1 MLPFLPFVEAFVNEF
16 FPQTMFSFLPFLIRS
31 TVNDDQATLK
41 QEASLSLLSCQQIL
55 ATVSSN
61 CDFNL
66 LCDCLRSIETWV
78 SVSCRRP
85 EQRENYMTKDITRVV
100 NDSFEVVKKWLKE
113 KLIST
118 FPCYSVADTNKEL
131 EVFKLDHSSYCIRH
145 PVLCIM
151 VSFTKGGA

>member
-1 MLPFLPFVEAFVNEF
+1 MCF
-16 FPQTMFSFLPFLIRS
+16 FPQMMFSFLPFLIRS
-31 TVNDDQATLK
+31 TLSDDQATLK
-41 QEASLSLLSCQQIL
+41 QEASLSVLPCQQIL
-55 ATVSSN
+55 ATVSSS

-66 LCDCLRSIETWV
+66 LCDCLRSIKTWV
-78 SVSCRRP
+78 SVSCRRT
-85 EQRENYMTKDITRVV
+85 EQGESHMTKDIKRVV
-100 NDSFEVVKKWLKE
+100 VDSFEVVKKWLKG

-131 EVFKLDHSSYCIRH
+131 EVFKSGHSSYCIRH